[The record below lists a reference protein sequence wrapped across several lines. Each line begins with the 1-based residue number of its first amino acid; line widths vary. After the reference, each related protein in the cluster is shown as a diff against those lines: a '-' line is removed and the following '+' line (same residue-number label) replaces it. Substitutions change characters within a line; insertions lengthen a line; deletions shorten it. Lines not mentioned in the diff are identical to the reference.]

1 MLYSASPVVLF
12 LLPVLLAKI
21 DYFYNCS
28 EGTVRME
35 LKNNISTTTGW
46 EIEENVFEPQR
57 IVTTGTNYMVG
68 NGYLGYRGTH
78 AEWDASR
85 YVACI
90 VTDTYDMA
98 DGKWRELCTVPNGL
112 FASLT
117 CTDCGNEQISVFTGI
132 PEQYSRKLD
141 LRTGI
146 YSRHLTWR
154 GSTGSESGRA
164 SKVVAL
170 RVNRFA
176 SYENIHLLVQ
186 RLEVEAVE
194 GPTEVIL
201 TTGIDGEVWSLNGD
215 HFTEYRPFEEDGL
228 VGMETVTREFG
239 TVIDVVTGFSFE
251 QGGGTRISL
260 SGRRRRGGKD
270 SNKENFRAFAVPLTP
285 GEPTVILQ
293 CTAIYTSNDTHGP
306 RKAAVTLAGHAL
318 ERGYRALEEAQKK
331 EWEKKWALFDIEIGG
346 DLESQTALRF
356 NLYHNSIATPAHT
369 DHLPIGARGL
379 SCQAYQGAAFWD
391 QEIFNLPMF
400 LFTAPNTARNLLI
413 YRYKTLDGA
422 RQKAQNLGFK
432 GAFYAWISG
441 KTGKELCP
449 AFFFKDV
456 FTGRPIHNHFNDWQI
471 HISPDIVY
479 MVWKYYKVTDDWDF
493 IITYGAEI
501 AFEVARFLWSRVHF
515 KADKNRF
522 EIIRVLGPD
531 EYHENVDNNAFT
543 NYQAKFALHYAIAI
557 YEAMAQN
564 HPEKLEQI
572 CEKLD
577 LTPEEIRNWRELRD
591 ALYVPHPDPKSGLIE
606 QFDGYFDLE
615 DITAAELEER
625 VLDKEEYWGWPNGI
639 AVETQVIKQADV
651 VQLCNL
657 HGIFEKETVKA
668 NLDYYE
674 PRTQHGSSLSPSAY
688 ALACTAVGYTE
699 QAFRYFLKS
708 CTIDLYDTNKPV
720 SGGTFIGG
728 LHTASCGAAW
738 QMIVYGFMGLRP
750 DEELLRFSPALPK
763 RWKGIAFHI
772 VFRETRLAISCT
784 NTTLEIKALPG
795 NGSSVYV
802 EVGGV
807 RKAIGPGKRAE
818 FAL

>member
-1 MLYSASPVVLF
+1 
-12 LLPVLLAKI
+12 
-21 DYFYNCS
+21 
-28 EGTVRME
+28 ME
-35 LKNNISTTTGW
+35 LGNNISTTTGW
-46 EIEENVFEPQR
+46 EIEETAFEKER

-78 AEWDASR
+78 SEWDASR

-98 DGKWRELCTVPNGL
+98 DGKWRELCNVPNGL
-112 FASLT
+112 FASLA
-117 CTDCGNEQISVFTGI
+117 CTDCGNEQISVFTGF
-132 PEQYSRKLD
+132 PKRYSRKLD

-146 YSRHLTWR
+146 YSRLLTWR
-154 GSTGSESGRA
+154 ASTGGQNGRGENGSA
-164 SKVVAL
+164 SKVVTL

-186 RLEVEAVE
+186 RLEIEAVE
-194 GPTEVIL
+194 EPTEITL
-201 TTGIDGEVWSLNGD
+201 TAGADGNVWSLNGE
-215 HFTEYRPFEEDGL
+215 HFRSYHSFEENGL
-228 VGMETVTREFG
+228 LGMETVTGEFG

-251 QGGGTRISL
+251 NAGGTRASQ
-260 SGRRRRGGKD
+260 SDGRFRDGKD
-270 SNKENFRAFAVPLTP
+270 SNKENVRTFAISLTP

-293 CTAIYTSNDTHGP
+293 CTAIYTSNDTNAP
-306 RKAAVTLAGHAL
+306 REAAVSLAGQAL
-318 ERGYRALEEAQKK
+318 ERGYQALEAAQKK
-331 EWEKKWALFDIEIGG
+331 EWEKKWALFDIAIEG
-346 DLESQTALRF
+346 DLETQTALRF
-356 NLYHNSIATPAHT
+356 NLYHNITATPAHT

-400 LFTAPNTARNLLI
+400 LFTAPHITRNLLI

-422 RQKAQNLGFK
+422 RQKARNLGYK

-449 AFFFKDV
+449 SFFFKDV

-479 MVWKYYKVTDDWDF
+479 MVWNYYRITGDWDF
-493 IITYGAEI
+493 ILTYGAEI
-501 AFEVARFLWSRVHF
+501 AFEVARFLWSRAHLKV
-515 KADKNRF
+515 DKNRF

-543 NYQAKFALHYAIAI
+543 NYQSKFALEYAIGI
-557 YEAMAQN
+557 YEEMEQN
-564 HPEKLEQI
+564 HPELLRPVLEKI
-572 CEKLD
+572 D
-577 LTPEEIRNWRELRD
+577 LLNDEVDNWRELRD
-591 ALYVPHPDPKSGLIE
+591 ALYLPQPDAHTRLIE

-615 DITAAELEER
+615 DITAAKLEER
-625 VLDKEEYWGWPNGI
+625 VLNKEEYWGWPNGI

-651 VQLCNL
+651 IQLCNL
-657 HGIFEKETVKA
+657 HDIFDKDTIKA

-688 ALACTAVGYTE
+688 ALASTAVGYTE
-699 QAFRYFLKS
+699 RAFHYFLKS

-738 QMIVYGFMGLRP
+738 QMIVYGFTGLKV
-750 DEELLRFSPALPK
+750 EKELLRFSPSLPK
-763 RWKGIAFHI
+763 RWKRISFHL
-772 VFRETRLAISCT
+772 VFRANGIDVSCT
-784 NTTLEIKALPG
+784 NTTVEIGALPG
-795 NGSSVYV
+795 NSSSVHV
-802 EVGGV
+802 EVAGE
-807 RKAIGPGKRAE
+807 RKDVPPGERAK
-818 FAL
+818 FTIK